1 MVDVL
6 TTNAVRVKVSPV
18 SEPGRR
24 VALIT
29 LISVAGVV
37 LALVGAWAI
46 DNAVSS
52 GDVARNVTLAGRPV
66 GGMPEFDLETVVSTL
81 AVEAGDRPVV
91 LESPDRTLA
100 VTAAAVGLQ
109 LDRSAT
115 VDDVMAVRTR
125 PHPLARPFVWLGSLF
140 TTHEVT
146 PTYHVD
152 VPTAEAALAELAAAN
167 LTPPTE
173 PGFEL
178 VDGVVQ
184 ATPGADGEA
193 LDLRDLDRRLL
204 DEATRP
210 TGEGPFPPIT
220 IHLELAPLPPATTQA
235 EAAALA
241 DQANAL
247 TQDPLTLVVGGAS
260 ATIEP
265 AELRSWLRAVPA
277 PDGGPAQLSTDL
289 EAVQASLTDALGQ
302 VGTPAVQLSW
312 QVSGDGSVSYTPGT
326 PGTTCCA
333 PDSAQR
339 IVDALTAGEGSVT
352 LALTERPPEHDAAW
366 AESMGITQQVASF
379 TTQHACCEARVD
391 NIQRMADMVRGAV
404 IAPGET
410 FSLNGY
416 VGPRTTAK
424 GYKPAGVIYNGEF
437 TEDVGGGVSQ
447 FTTTL
452 FNAAFFAGLEIP
464 EYMAHTIYISRYPYG
479 REATLSYPNPDL
491 KIRNETPHG
500 ILIWPSYTGS
510 SITVTLYS
518 TPTVTAEQTG
528 QSTAPS
534 GACTRVTTQRTRTWL
549 ADGRREVDEF
559 YARYQPAEGVLC

>member
-1 MVDVL
+1 V
-6 TTNAVRVKVSPV
+6 
-18 SEPGRR
+18 G
-24 VALIT
+24 LIT
-29 LISVAGVV
+29 LISLAGVV
-37 LALVGAWAI
+37 LALLAAWAI

-66 GGMPEFDLETVVSTL
+66 GGMPPLDLDATVDQL
-81 AVEAGDRPVV
+81 AAESDLRPVV
-91 LESPDRTLA
+91 IETPGGTLETTAATVGLRLDQTATADAVLA
-100 VTAAAVGLQ
+100 VR
-109 LDRSAT
+109 D
-115 VDDVMAVRTR
+115 R

-146 PTYHVD
+146 PSYVVD
-152 VPTAEAALAELAAAN
+152 PQATEAALADLAAAN
-167 LTPPTE
+167 LTPATE

-184 ATPGADGEA
+184 ATAGADGTG
-193 LDLRDLDRRLL
+193 LDQASLDAQLL
-204 DEATRP
+204 AAVARP
-210 TGEGPFPPIT
+210 TGEGPLPPVT
-220 IHLELAPLPPATTQA
+220 VQLGVAPLPPATTDA
-235 EAAALA
+235 EAAELA
-241 DQANAL
+241 DEANAL
-247 TQDPLTLVVGGAS
+247 TQAPLTLEVGGTS
-260 ATIEP
+260 ATVEP
-265 AELRSWLRAVPA
+265 AALRSWLRAVPG

-289 EAVQASLTDALGQ
+289 EAVQATLTETVGQ

-312 QVSGDGSVSYTPGT
+312 NVSGDGTVSYTPGT

-339 IVDALTAGEGSVT
+339 IVDALTAGQSSVA
-352 LALTERPPEHDAAW
+352 LAMAERPPEHDAAW

-379 TTQHACCEARVD
+379 TTNHACCEARVE
-391 NIQRMADMVRGAV
+391 NIQRMADMVRGVV

-410 FSLNGY
+410 FSLNGHI
-416 VGPRTTAK
+416 GPRTTAK

-447 FTTTL
+447 FTTTM

-491 KIRNETPHG
+491 KITNETPHG
-500 ILIWPSYTGS
+500 ILVWPSYTGT

-528 QSTAPS
+528 QSEAPS

-549 ADGRREVDEF
+549 ADGRQEVDEF